1 MEERIVIIAVLKPL
15 AIYTIHNGECR
26 FKCSLKA
33 DKMLFKGFGQSC
45 GEYSSAE
52 IQNEMFF
59 KY

>member
-1 MEERIVIIAVLKPL
+1 MVNVVSKRREYLNIAWRR
-15 AIYTIHNGECR
+15 TN
-26 FKCSLKA
+26 
-33 DKMLFKGFGQSC
+33 MLFKGFGQSC